1 MPINDSDMNPGIQA
15 TTDKSNKKKN
25 EKKNDEADVN
35 NNNAT
40 LYYGGGGII
49 MKYVPIEYYEFKIP
63 IMLGYFRMGG
73 RH

>member
-1 MPINDSDMNPGIQA
+1 MPINDSNVNPGINA
-15 TTDKSNKKKN
+15 ADAESNDDEDEDN
-25 EKKNDEADVN
+25 NDEADVN

-49 MKYVPIEYYEFKIP
+49 MNYVPIEYYEFKIP